1 MCIRDRGRRYHTIWI
16 PPVALSARPVPPPGQ
31 HRRYRDPDWHSAGA
45 VLPQPPPAP
54 QEALGKRSQHCRDR
68 SRLPH
73 SSSTGFRTASSR
85 ISARLGEVLE
95 ATPERVSICSSWC
108 IRKVTVRRSPMTN
121 GRVEFDVRCLPSSR
135 LSAPSIADTSPAYSS
150 VPPAIMQLI
159 GPEEASKLRLANLPI
174 RTSYT

>member
-1 MCIRDRGRRYHTIWI
+1 MTTRRVSGRRAARTSAGSVVPSAAQGTRSNSTPSSAKAVSGRSTELCSREEHTTCPGDLLNIPFKTMLSACVAFMVKITREGSEIPHNLI

-85 ISARLGEVLE
+85 ISARLGEVL
-95 ATPERVSICSSWC
+95 
-108 IRKVTVRRSPMTN
+108 
-121 GRVEFDVRCLPSSR
+121 
-135 LSAPSIADTSPAYSS
+135 
-150 VPPAIMQLI
+150 
-159 GPEEASKLRLANLPI
+159 
-174 RTSYT
+174 